1 MDNINTMNRLLAFAL
16 CLLAIPAV
24 MAQITLGQMD
34 TFQDGTTMGW
44 AGGANPTNIDT
55 GGPFGDGDRFLQ
67 ITTGF
72 RNHLATYNTTRWSG
86 NYQAAGVNLI
96 QVFLKNLGS
105 TELSMRVVLH
115 GVNGSRWTTTK
126 PVVLAVGSGWKRVSF
141 RLDESVMT
149 RVLGTGTFA
158 EAYASVGRLMFR
170 HSADLSSGGTT
181 IVGQLGIDRIHA
193 RRITST
199 GLQP

>member
-1 MDNINTMNRLLAFAL
+1 MHRLLAFVFGLVLTPAL
-16 CLLAIPAV
+16 

-34 TFQDGTTMGW
+34 TFQDGTVMGW
-44 AGGANPTNIDT
+44 AGGASPTNIAT
-55 GGPFGDGDRFLQ
+55 GGPFGDGDRFLR

-86 NYQAAGVNLI
+86 NYAAAGVNLI

-126 PVVLAVGSGWKRVSF
+126 PVVLPVGSGWKQVNF
-141 RLDESVMT
+141 RLDEAALT
-149 RVLGTGTFA
+149 RVVGTGTFA
-158 EAYASVGRLMFR
+158 DAYTNVDRLMLR
-170 HSADLSSGGTT
+170 HSTDLSSGGTT

-193 RRITST
+193 RRLVST
-199 GLQP
+199 GLKP